1 MEKIYETEVYDEKPE
16 IEEIE
21 VESEK
26 EDSPKLKYAIGG
38 LTAIGLGAA
47 GYAAYKKVKEKF
59 KKKRAEAMES
69 TNPLT
74 MEEIAERAER
84 LDAEEEK

>member
-1 MEKIYETEVYDEKPE
+1 MENNYEAYDVKPE

-21 VESEK
+21 VEGEK
-26 EDSPKLKYAIGG
+26 EEKSKLKYAVGG

-47 GYAAYKKVKEKF
+47 GYAAF
-59 KKKRAEAMES
+59 KKIKGKIKDKRKKAMDS
-69 TNPLT
+69 TDPLT

-84 LDAEEEK
+84 IEAEEE